1 MPKPLLGD
9 TSSRKTLWPR
19 RLTNNASH
27 EVQINDS
34 ATYRFPVATRSRL
47 NDPFASSNTSSTD
60 QRVRQSSATSSADSA
75 STGMLV
81 S

>member
-19 RLTNNASH
+19 RLTNNARY

-34 ATYRFPVATRSRL
+34 ATYRSPVATRSKR
-47 NDPFASSNTSSTD
+47 NDSFASLNRSSTD
-60 QRVRQSSATSSADSA
+60 QRVR
-75 STGMLV
+75 
-81 S
+81 